1 MCCGRGLWWLG
12 MRGLPWEG
20 EGGGVECFE
29 ERVADWLFLGGEGR
43 PAKGPWQDCRFQ
55 LGSVVSRDECRR
67 TAAICSLLWYIMLGA
82 KQARSRR
89 VLSGSLVSDGGSDM
103 HKTPRP
109 AKIHSRGCRGK
120 GTGGG
125 GERARQPR
133 RGGIGPLTHSVRH
146 GEEKVRCGLDNA
158 HGEAGIARTSW
169 VL

>member
-1 MCCGRGLWWLG
+1 MCVCCGRGLWWLG

-29 ERVADWLFLGGEGR
+29 ERVADWLLLLGGEGR

-109 AKIHSRGCRGK
+109 AKIHSRGLPRKRDRG
-120 GTGGG
+120 
-125 GERARQPR
+125 R
-133 RGGIGPLTHSVRH
+133 R
-146 GEEKVRCGLDNA
+146 
-158 HGEAGIARTSW
+158 
-169 VL
+169 

>member
-12 MRGLPWEG
+12 MRGLPWKGRVEG
-20 EGGGVECFE
+20 LSVSRNG
-29 ERVADWLFLGGEGR
+29 WLTGCCWEGEGR

-55 LGSVVSRDECRR
+55 LGSAVSRDECRR

-89 VLSGSLVSDGGSDM
+89 VLSGSLVSDSGSDM

-109 AKIHSRGCRGK
+109 ARIHSRGCRRK
-120 GTGGG
+120 GTGG

-133 RGGIGPLTHSVRH
+133 RGGIGPLAHSVRH

-158 HGEAGIARTSW
+158 HEKAGIARRSW